1 MSSSVVLVTGCTT
14 GGIGY
19 ALAEEFAR
27 QGCKVYATSRRVETI
42 AESSFPNVERLA
54 LDVTSDE
61 SVDKAI
67 EHIIEKEGRL
77 DIVVNNAGAIAA
89 GPLLDQTMDAVQKS
103 LDLNVVS
110 ILRVAKAAIPHMAK
124 RRSGLIINIGSVVG
138 EIPTPWNGLYCAS
151 KAAVISMSQV
161 LAMEC
166 QPYNVKVL
174 HVAPGAIKSNI
185 SNNGTTQFS
194 LPENSLWKEYLPDMI
209 RRIHASQGSSAM
221 PNEAF
226 AKVVVGKAL
235 RKNNSFYNYL
245 TLGGQA
251 FLFSVLK
258 WLPRLTV
265 LKLMWKTY
273 SKKA

>member
-1 MSSSVVLVTGCTT
+1 MSSVVLVTGCTT

-19 ALAEEFAR
+19 SLCEEFAR

-42 AESSFPNVERLA
+42 AESSFPNIERLA
-54 LDVTSDE
+54 LDVTDDE
-61 SVDKAI
+61 SVNKAI
-67 EHIIEKEGRL
+67 EHIIEKEGKL
-77 DIVVNNAGAIAA
+77 DIVVNNAGAIAGGA
-89 GPLLDQTMDAVQKS
+89 LLDQTMDNVQKS

-110 ILRVAKAAIPHMAK
+110 ILRVSKAAMPHMAN
-124 RRSGLIINIGSVVG
+124 RRSGLIINIGSIVG

-151 KAAVISMSQV
+151 KAAVHSMSQV

-185 SNNGTTQFS
+185 ANNGTTQFS
-194 LPENSLWKEYLPDMI
+194 LPENSLWKDYLPDMI
-209 RRIHASQGSSAM
+209 RRIHASQTSGSL

-226 AKVVVGKAL
+226 AQAVVGKAL
-235 RKNNSFYNYL
+235 KRSNSFYNYL

-251 FLFSVLK
+251 FVFSVLK

-265 LKLMWKTY
+265 LRLMWKTY

>member
-1 MSSSVVLVTGCTT
+1 
-14 GGIGY
+14 
-19 ALAEEFAR
+19 
-27 QGCKVYATSRRVETI
+27 
-42 AESSFPNVERLA
+42 
-54 LDVTSDE
+54 
-61 SVDKAI
+61 
-67 EHIIEKEGRL
+67 
-77 DIVVNNAGAIAA
+77 
-89 GPLLDQTMDAVQKS
+89 
-103 LDLNVVS
+103 
-110 ILRVAKAAIPHMAK
+110 
-124 RRSGLIINIGSVVG
+124 
-138 EIPTPWNGLYCAS
+138 
-151 KAAVISMSQV
+151 MSQV

-235 RKNNSFYNYL
+235 RKNNSFYSYL

-251 FLFSVLK
+251 FLFSILK